1 MIKSS
6 ALLNDLKP
14 ILRRLEDDI
23 RERSDS
29 VPAIRDRLQAD
40 YNAARAAQRTGVT
53 FVEWRDDQVTQA
65 AVAWI
70 LGCVF
75 VRFIE
80 DNELVQEP
88 WLSGPGDRLAR
99 ARDQHTHYFRQHPHE
114 TDREYL
120 LHVFNDAR
128 KLPAISELFDEKH
141 NPIWQI
147 QPSGDGAELLVQFF
161 QKINAAEGGLIHD
174 FTDPK
179 WNTRFLGD
187 LYQDL
192 SEAARKKYA
201 LLQTPEFVE
210 EFILDRTL
218 TPAIETFG
226 LKEVRMI
233 DCTCGSGHFLLGSF
247 HRILNRWFQ
256 LEPSTNVRELVQR
269 TLKAIHGVDLNPFA
283 VAIARFRL
291 LIAALEICGIKRL
304 KDAPNYHFNLA
315 VGDSLLHGRR
325 FRSFETNIG
334 AQRTFDTEDAFRDE
348 LKHHYE
354 VEDSDALHRILGQQ
368 YHAVVGNPPYITVKD
383 KLLNEAYRQRFA
395 SCHRKYSLAVPF
407 MERFFD
413 LAVEA
418 ESESGIPAGYV
429 GMITANSF
437 MKREFGKKL
446 IEVYISHWDIT
457 HVIDTAGAYIPGHGT
472 PTVILFGKHQKP
484 VVPTIRAVMGI
495 KGEPATPDDP
505 SQGNVWQ
512 AILVQVDQ
520 AGSEGEWVSVSDTE
534 RSSFC
539 KHPWSIGGGGVAEL
553 KSKIDQM
560 GKTNV
565 NNMALSIG
573 FSTIIAEDDAFSY
586 PSNHSCL
593 KRIPAQYRRP
603 YVIGEG
609 VREWAW
615 SSSTEVIFPYDEK
628 VDLVDLPEIRAFL
641 WPYRTT
647 LWSRPDFSGKTYR
660 ECGRTFWEFHQ
671 IPSDRNMRTTTIT
684 FGNVS
689 THNNFVQVHEKLLY
703 NAHAP
708 LITLKTE
715 CTPSDSMILVALLN
729 SSTACFWM
737 KQVYYPKGGDHVG
750 QDGARVRKTLWD
762 ERYEFDATKL
772 RLFPIPG
779 QRQDRLAVELDR
791 LAQELQEF
799 NPQVVVAR
807 STSNLRDV
815 LTEASSRYQSIRMR
829 MIALQE
835 ELDWQVYQAYGL
847 IDDNSDLIL
856 QDACD
861 DSVYPI
867 ALGQRAFEILMA
879 RQMRDGE
886 LDTTWFI
893 RHGSVQI
900 TETPSHW
907 PEAYRQL
914 VERRIEAI
922 KSNHD
927 ISLIEKP
934 EYKRR
939 WNVESWEQQ
948 LQRALREWLL
958 SRLEDRRYW
967 VHPEITSGSRMADR
981 VRQDVD
987 FMQVAEMYRN
997 RSDFDVL
1004 GLLTELVQNEG
1015 VPLLPV
1021 QRYRD
1026 SGLRKR
1032 EVWEQTWA
1040 LQRQEDSIDEEVG
1053 LGNTKLPDADRQ
1065 SLQELAKRLKKDR
1078 IGSIAAPPKYGVA
1091 DFKDAS
1097 YWRLRG
1103 RLDVP
1108 KERFIL
1114 FPGCER
1120 EADQT
1125 PVFTWAGWNY
1135 VEQAQA
1141 IAGYYEQARNE
1152 GWSDERRIPL
1162 LAGVLELVPWLKQW
1176 HNDIDPSYGIG
1187 MGDFFE
1193 DFVKTEARAMG
1204 KSMEDLRNWKP

>member
-6 ALLNDLKP
+6 VLLNDLKP

-29 VPAIRDRLQAD
+29 VAAIRDRLQAD

-120 LHVFNDAR
+120 LQVFNDAR

-269 TLKAIHGVDLNPFA
+269 SLKAIHGVDLNPFA

-291 LIAALEICGIKRL
+291 LIATLETCGVKRL
-304 KDAPNYHFNLA
+304 KDAPNFHFNLA

-354 VEDSDALHRILGQQ
+354 VEDADALHRILGQQ

-418 ESESGIPAGYV
+418 ESESGISAGYI
-429 GMITANSF
+429 GMITANSY

-446 IEVYISHWDIT
+446 IEVYIPQWDIT

-472 PTVILFGKHQKP
+472 PTVILFGRHQKP
-484 VVPTIRAVMGI
+484 VALTVRAVMGI
-495 KGEPATPDDP
+495 KGEPSTPANP
-505 SQGNVWQ
+505 AQGLVWTAISQQ
-512 AILVQVDQ
+512 LDQ
-520 AGSEGEWVSVSDTE
+520 PGSESVFVSVADTA
-534 RSSFC
+534 RTIFHR
-539 KHPWSIGGGGVAEL
+539 HPWSIGGGGAAEL
-553 KSKIDQM
+553 KERLSESGIAVLGAILSEAGYLGMTSADEIYHAPIEWFQRHHVESDAYRPLAEGDQVRDWYVAGTM
-560 GKTNV
+560 GSVFPYSNSQLDPIQNFPRLHIVLWPFRTFLGNRVTFQRETYFKANRAWWAWHQLARGK
-565 NNMALSIG
+565 MKGLYSIA
-573 FSTIIAEDDAFSY
+573 FATIATHNQFVLAKSTQLFGHSVRLAKLVTPDDEQQ
-586 PSNHSCL
+586 HL
-593 KRIPAQYRRP
+593 G
-603 YVIGEG
+603 VIG
-609 VREWAW
+609 
-615 SSSTEVIFPYDEK
+615 
-628 VDLVDLPEIRAFL
+628 
-641 WPYRTT
+641 
-647 LWSRPDFSGKTYR
+647 
-660 ECGRTFWEFHQ
+660 
-671 IPSDRNMRTTTIT
+671 
-684 FGNVS
+684 
-689 THNNFVQVHEKLLY
+689 
-703 NAHAP
+703 
-708 LITLKTE
+708 
-715 CTPSDSMILVALLN
+715 LLN
-729 SSTACFWM
+729 SSAACFWM
-737 KQVYYPKGGDHVG
+737 KQVFHNKGSTVDEH
-750 QDGARVRKTLWD
+750 GARQRTMPFED
-762 ERYEFDATKL
+762 FYDHDATKL
-772 RLFPIPG
+772 RAFPLTARLPVQLAAAINVLAMELIHSSPQEVICTEEVRTNECLVATREKW
-779 QRQDRLAVELDR
+779 QRILW
-791 LAQELQEF
+791 
-799 NPQVVVAR
+799 
-807 STSNLRDV
+807 
-815 LTEASSRYQSIRMR
+815 R

-835 ELDWQVYQAYGL
+835 DLDWECYRLYGIL
-847 IDDNSDLIL
+847 EDDLCYNDGDIPL
-856 QDACD
+856 
-861 DSVYPI
+861 V
-867 ALGQRAFEILMA
+867 ALGERAFEIVMA
-879 RQMRDGE
+879 RQMATGE
-886 LDTTWFI
+886 LETTWFD
-893 RHGSVQI
+893 RHGSTPI
-900 TETPSHW
+900 IEIPSHW
-907 PEAYRQL
+907 PETYRRL
-914 VERRIEAI
+914 VERRIDVIE
-922 KSNHD
+922 SNLN
-927 ISLIEKP
+927 IALIEKP

-939 WNVESWEQQ
+939 WNTEPWSQQ
-948 LQRALREWLL
+948 LEHALREWLL
-958 SRLEDRRYW
+958 NRLEDKRYW
-967 VHPEITSGSRMADR
+967 ELPELASAARLADR
-981 VRQDVD
+981 VRQDGG
-987 FMQVAEMYRN
+987 FMQVAEIYRG
-997 RSDFDVL
+997 RSDFDVT
-1004 GLLTELVQNEG
+1004 GLITELVLKEG
-1015 VPLLPV
+1015 VPHLPS
-1021 QRYRD
+1021 QRYKS

-1032 EVWEQTWA
+1032 DAWARIWEF
-1040 LQRQEDSIDEEVG
+1040 QRQEDAIDKEIGVDAVG
-1053 LGNTKLPDADRQ
+1053 LSETEKHDRQ
-1065 SLQELAKRLKKDR
+1065 EEAKRLKKER
-1078 IGSIAAPPKYGVA
+1078 IGDIAVPPKYA
-1091 DFKDAS
+1091 SLDFKATA

-1103 RLDVP
+1103 KLDVP

-1120 EADQT
+1120 EADQAL
-1125 PVFTWAGWNY
+1125 VFTWAGWNY
-1135 VEQAQA
+1135 MEQAQA

-1152 GWSDERRIPL
+1152 GWSDERRSPL
-1162 LAGVLELVPWLKQW
+1162 LAGVLELIPWLKQW

-1204 KSMEDLRNWKP
+1204 KSLEDLRNWKP